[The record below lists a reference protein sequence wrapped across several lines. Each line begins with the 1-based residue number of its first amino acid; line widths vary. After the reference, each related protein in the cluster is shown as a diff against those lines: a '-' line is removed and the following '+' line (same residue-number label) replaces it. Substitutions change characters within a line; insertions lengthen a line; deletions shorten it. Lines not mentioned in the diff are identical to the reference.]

1 MKDMGLAESKQC
13 TVEPCRYGGGC
24 WRPLCPYWHC
34 GASRAAKWA
43 AVWSVLAEF
52 EAQAAPAPS
61 KQIVDEPVPQIVGQ
75 IVVPVPQRQE
85 EIAEAIQPIPPERT
99 SEPIVEQIVAESP
112 GEAGS
117 SWPRASGTASSAV
130 SATTTTVAQSAGET
144 RPLELARCRG
154 ATESELAESAESSGE
169 LADETGSSWSCA
181 GGAAGGAAAAAVG
194 ESTGEG
200 RPPGGSH
207 VAEEYV
213 SLAPDLIVPASFTT
227 WLEHTARHAGVL
239 KRCLAEGHSAE
250 EAREIAD
257 VLCGPRTPYREEG
270 R

>member
-1 MKDMGLAESKQC
+1 M
-13 TVEPCRYGGGC
+13 
-24 WRPLCPYWHC
+24 
-34 GASRAAKWA
+34 
-43 AVWSVLAEF
+43 AEF

-61 KQIVDEPVPQIVGQ
+61 EQIVDEPVPQIVGQ

-130 SATTTTVAQSAGET
+130 SATTTTVAQSAGEA

-154 ATESELAESAESSGE
+154 ATESELAESSAESSGE

-227 WLEHTARHAGVL
+227 WLEHTAQPC
-239 KRCLAEGHSAE
+239 RCIETLLGG
-250 EAREIAD
+250 
-257 VLCGPRTPYREEG
+257 GPLG
-270 R
+270 RGSSRDR